1 MLFKAELSK
10 RFKKMPTP
18 QVLPLQRIQLRTPKP
33 PVYVRTGAD
42 TDLVEAAA
50 KGDVEAV
57 KKNLSQIGLRTTNS
71 STALMAA
78 AMFNQSEVVKVLR
91 EHEARLVDSF
101 GRTALMISAMLGHT
115 DCVDLLVDA
124 EGKMKDTE
132 GWTALMY
139 ACAHDMCPTDKL
151 VEVEATLCDNKGST
165 ALQHAI
171 SRKNVHAV
179 NKLADREMPLEG
191 ITPLMSAA
199 AANATSQV
207 AECIAR
213 DSGKSDS
220 NGVTALMYAASA
232 GSEECVRLL
241 LQDGKEARM
250 QDKEGYTALIR
261 ATMRN
266 NVKCVRLLAEHEA
279 CILDSGGWCALAY
292 AIYAEFT
299 DCIKI
304 LLPLEYTIRD
314 KGKYSIRNLAKR
326 IRDDETRALLAGDG
340 LQYLISIQYK
350 DKEDV
355 LGVCTICLS
364 DLCIMT
370 CIPCGHRCACI
381 ACSEK
386 LVDLNRRNCPMCR
399 AHIEEWK
406 VDLEEFSQMQDQ
418 T

>member
-1 MLFKAELSK
+1 MFASQEQLS
-10 RFKKMPTP
+10 
-18 QVLPLQRIQLRTPKP
+18 QRPCLRTPRP
-33 PVYVRTGAD
+33 PVYVRVGAD

-50 KGDVEAV
+50 KGDIEAV
-57 KKNLSQIGLRTTNS
+57 EGNLSQAGLRTTNN
-71 STALMAA
+71 STALMSA
-78 AMFNQSEVVKVLR
+78 AMFNQRETVKILR
-91 EHEARLVDSF
+91 EHEAGLVDAF
-101 GRTALMISAMLGHT
+101 GRTALMIAAMLGHI
-115 DCVDLLVDA
+115 DCVDLLVNL
-124 EGKMKDTE
+124 EGKMQDKE

-139 ACAHDMCPTDKL
+139 ACAHNMCPSDRL
-151 VEVEATLCDNKGST
+151 VEAEAMLYDNKGST

-171 SRKNVHAV
+171 SRKNIHAV

-199 AANATSQV
+199 AANATARV
-207 AECIAR
+207 IECIEQH
-213 DSGKSDS
+213 SGKSDH

-232 GSEECVRLL
+232 GAEECVRLL
-241 LQDGKEARM
+241 LQTGKEARM
-250 QDKEGYTALIR
+250 QDKDGYTALIR

-266 NVKCVRLLAEHEA
+266 NVKCVKLLAEHEA

-299 DCIKI
+299 ECIKI
-304 LLPLEYTIRD
+304 LLPLEYIIRD

-350 DKEDV
+350 GKEDL

-370 CIPCGHRCACI
+370 CVPCGHRCACI

-399 AHIEEWK
+399 AYIEEWK
-406 VDLEEFSQMQDQ
+406 VDLEEFSQMQERK
-418 T
+418 